1 MSAILVGQFFR
12 ADGTLTH
19 IPAKASRKVAVLE
32 VISKEFA
39 TGTKYSEKEV
49 NEMILKFHPDT
60 AAIRRHMIE
69 YKILERDRESNYWL
83 AGSI

>member
-1 MSAILVGQFFR
+1 MSGILVSQFFR

-19 IPAKASRKVAVLE
+19 IPAKASRKIAVLE
-32 VISKEFA
+32 VIAKVFV
-39 TGTKYSEKEV
+39 TGTKYPEKEV
-49 NEMILKFHPDT
+49 NELILKFHPDT

-83 AGSI
+83 AESI

>member
-1 MSAILVGQFFR
+1 MSAVLVGQFFR
-12 ADGTLTH
+12 ADGTLIH

-32 VISKEFA
+32 VISKEFS
-39 TGTKYSEKEV
+39 TGTKYPEKEV
-49 NEMILKFHPDT
+49 NEKILKFHPDT

-83 AGSI
+83 ARSI